1 MRDLL
6 LAHGYFLFEDP
17 KERVIMKPYAP
28 LGILYL
34 CSHLRAKGFSVDVFD
49 STFSSKAELIG
60 VLESEPPSVLGLYA
74 NLMTR
79 SNVVEIIGFA
89 RAAGWIVVI
98 GGPEAGAYA
107 EEYLDAGAHFVA
119 FGEGEQTLEELLWAI
134 RSRATDYLRIR
145 GLAYMDSQRQLQRN
159 APREQISDLNLQPW
173 PARDAIDLHRYVQ
186 TWREHHGMGSINF
199 ITARGC
205 PFSCKWCS
213 HGVYGQTHRRRD
225 PVKVVDEVEW
235 LLQTYSPDMFWISDD
250 VFTINHPWIRSYH
263 GEMRR
268 RNIRIPF
275 ECISRADRLT
285 PEMMDLL
292 AELGC
297 FRIWVGAE
305 SGSQRILDAMGRG
318 VKIEEVH
325 RAVEMCRERGI
336 QSGMFLMWGYEGE
349 ELEDIEATI
358 RHVSVSQPDIFLTT
372 VSYPI
377 KGTPYHHS
385 VSSKIIQIAPW
396 GKTSD
401 REVRIAGRHSRN
413 FYSHADR
420 LLREEAALARLA
432 DDPLAHSELSSIRG
446 RIQEARSAMLT
457 SFHEV
462 EQ

>member
-6 LAHGYFLFEDP
+6 LAHGYFLMEDP

-34 CSHLRAKGFSVDVFD
+34 CSHLRSKGFDVDVFD
-49 STFSSKAELIG
+49 TTFSTKAELIHF
-60 VLESEPPSVLGLYA
+60 LQTDTPSVLGLYA

-79 SNVVEIIGFA
+79 SNIVEIIEAA
-89 RAAGWIVVI
+89 RIAGWTIVI
-98 GGPEAGAYA
+98 GGPEAGSYA
-107 EEYLDAGAHFVA
+107 LEYLQTGAHFVIS
-119 FGEGEQTLEELLWAI
+119 GEGESTLEELLCVLKS
-134 RSRATDYLRIR
+134 RSADYSSIS
-145 GLAYMDSQRQLQRN
+145 GLSYLDSEGYLHRN
-159 APREQISDLNLQPW
+159 APREQISNLDLQPW
-173 PARDAIDLHRYVQ
+173 PARDAIDLHRYVR
-186 TWREHHGMGSINF
+186 TWREHHGMGSVNF

-225 PVKVVDEVEW
+225 PIKVVDEIEW
-235 LLQTYSPDMFWISDD
+235 LLETYSPDMVWISDD
-250 VFTINHPWIRSYH
+250 VFTINHAWIRTYH
-263 GEMRR
+263 REMQR

-285 PEMMDLL
+285 PEMMDML

-297 FRIWVGAE
+297 FRMWIGAE
-305 SGSQRILDAMGRG
+305 SGSQRILDSMGRG
-318 VKIEEVH
+318 VKIEQVH
-325 RAVEMCRERGI
+325 RAVEMCRERGV

-349 ELEDIEATI
+349 EMEDIEATI
-358 RHVSVSQPDIFLTT
+358 SHVSASRPDIFFTT

-377 KGTPYHHS
+377 KGTPYYS
-385 VSSKIIQIAPW
+385 NISERLIQIMPW

-401 REVRIAGRHSRN
+401 REIRIRGRHSRN

-420 LLREEAALARLA
+420 LLREEVALARAVKAATPAA
-432 DDPLAHSELSSIRG
+432 DISEMRQNIS
-446 RIQEARSAMLT
+446 EARSAMMASL
-457 SFHEV
+457 HEV